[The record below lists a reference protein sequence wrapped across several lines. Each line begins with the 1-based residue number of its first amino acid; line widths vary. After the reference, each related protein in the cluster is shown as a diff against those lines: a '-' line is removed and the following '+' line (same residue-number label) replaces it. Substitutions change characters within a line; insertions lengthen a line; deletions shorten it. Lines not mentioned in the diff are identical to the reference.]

1 MLRPLLAA
9 LAALAA
15 TLSIPSTV
23 RAADT
28 MQALRYAEF
37 GGVDVLRIDT
47 VARPTPG
54 PGELLVRVRAAG
66 LNPIDA
72 AMRAGHARGFIDVEL
87 PYVPGF
93 DFSGEVAALGEGAS
107 GHEVGDPVFGMV
119 ALTRGGTHA
128 DYVVVKPDEVARK
141 PARASHTEAAALPL
155 VGLTAWQ
162 ALVDSAGLQAGHT
175 VLIHAGAGGVGSTAI
190 QLAKARGARVIATA
204 SGANLD
210 FLRELGA
217 DVVVDYRSQ
226 RFEDVADAVDVVLD
240 PIGGETQQRS
250 LAVLKDGG
258 VLVSL
263 VGLGPA
269 ANTPP
274 RGIRALAILVQ
285 PNAGQLGQLAA
296 LVDAGD
302 LRPEVSLTLPLA
314 RAAEAHRQIET
325 RRTRGKVVLRIE
337 E

>member
-1 MLRPLLAA
+1 MFRPLLAA
-9 LAALAA
+9 LAILAVALFAPFAA
-15 TLSIPSTV
+15 
-23 RAADT
+23 AAET
-28 MQALRYAEF
+28 MQALRYAAF
-37 GGVDVLRIDT
+37 GPADVLQIDT
-47 VARPTPG
+47 VPRPAPG
-54 PGELLVRVRAAG
+54 PGELLVRVHAAG
-66 LNPIDA
+66 VNPIDA
-72 AMRAGHARGFIDVEL
+72 ALRAGHGRGFIDVEL

-93 DFSGEVAALGEGAS
+93 DFSGEIAALGAGVEGL
-107 GHEVGDPVFGMV
+107 GLGDAVFGMV

-128 DYVVVKPDEVARK
+128 GYVVVKPEEVARK
-141 PARASHTEAAALPL
+141 PVRASHTQAAALPL

-162 ALVDSAGLQAGHT
+162 ALIDTAGLAAGQT
-175 VLIHAGAGGVGSTAI
+175 VLIHAGAGGVGSAAI

-204 SGANLD
+204 SEANLD

-217 DVVVDYRSQ
+217 DLAIDYRNQ
-226 RFEDVADAVDVVLD
+226 RFEEYVDAVDVVLD

-269 ANTPP
+269 ANNPP

-285 PNAGQLGQLAA
+285 PNAEQLGQLAA
-296 LVDAGD
+296 LVDAGE
-302 LRPEVSLTLPLA
+302 LRPEVSLTLPLS

-325 RRTRGKVVLRIE
+325 RRTRGKVVLRIGE
-337 E
+337 